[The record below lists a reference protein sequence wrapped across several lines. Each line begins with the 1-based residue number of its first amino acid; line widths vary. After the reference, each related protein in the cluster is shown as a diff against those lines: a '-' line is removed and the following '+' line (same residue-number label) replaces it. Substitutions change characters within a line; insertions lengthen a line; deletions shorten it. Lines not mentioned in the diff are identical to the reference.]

1 MSEKW
6 LSKMQMSAAFFV
18 VDELR
23 FLWYSLFMLNEKGDW
38 TMFVDIKNFKS
49 AIGVENIL
57 TPYKKGRL
65 ADDKKTRL
73 PKEPIT
79 PEVCLEVLQ
88 STNYARN
95 IKDMLLCIAELPP
108 AEQGKFKE
116 IVLAAF
122 DNREQPND
130 IVVLGKKLAVANGF
144 EHELSKAEKL
154 NEGDFL
160 LSSPKL
166 SRGVMTRETNL
177 SDMDLAPYDK
187 LIAYARDLCFSR
199 DKKLPE
205 MLEFPN
211 AEQVDLSWCD
221 MAGVRKIVA
230 NDKAKIYLDSS
241 WNLEPHIEFGACKE
255 ILMSNYDKKQ
265 FEQWKYPANALTFYS
280 YEDVKG
286 EVDLSP
292 FHKVDMQVVNC
303 KDVTDIR
310 FAEGALV
317 KMSGVVNLPKK
328 VDFSPCAEVVLN
340 DCDLSTVEQIIFK
353 NRAQMPQKDLRLAD
367 TCKVIFADE
376 QKSVDLVR
384 LKAMVEMK
392 TKA

>member
-1 MSEKW
+1 
-6 LSKMQMSAAFFV
+6 
-18 VDELR
+18 
-23 FLWYSLFMLNEKGDW
+23 
-38 TMFVDIKNFKS
+38 MFVDIKNFKS

-79 PEVCLEVLQ
+79 PEVCMEVLQ

-95 IKDMLLCIAELPP
+95 IKDMLECIKDLPIAEQ
-108 AEQGKFKE
+108 AQFKE
-116 IVLAAF
+116 VVLATF
-122 DNREQPND
+122 TQREQPQAILD
-130 IVVLGKKLAVANGF
+130 LGKELAIANGF
-144 EHELSKAEKL
+144 ERELDVARKIK
-154 NEGDFL
+154 EGEFL

-166 SRGVMTRETNL
+166 SRGLMTRETQL
-177 SDMDLAPYDK
+177 SDKDFSSYDK
-187 LIAYARDLCFSR
+187 LKALAMNVYFHGYG
-199 DKKLPE
+199 KLPE
-205 MLEFPN
+205 ILEFPN
-211 AEQVDLSWCD
+211 AQLIDLSWCN
-221 MAGVRKIVA
+221 MQGVRKIVA
-230 NDKAKIYLDSS
+230 NDKAKIYLDSA
-241 WNLEPHIEFGACKE
+241 WNLEPHLEFGACKE

-353 NRAQMPQKDLRLAD
+353 NRAQMPRKDLRLAD
-367 TCKVIFADE
+367 TCKVIFTDE

-384 LKAMVEMK
+384 LKAMVDMK